1 MEEQNPYQRPQTH
14 VADAAWGELQPAS
27 RLKRLGAAILDTII
41 ALVIVLPMM
50 MFGGY
55 FDTIAQGGPGL
66 AMQLAWGVLGF
77 AVFVAVHF
85 IPLKNNGQTW
95 GKKAVGVRIVDMQGQ
110 NPGLGVLLGRR
121 YLFSGGIGLVPFVG
135 GLLSIANVLFI
146 FRGDRRCLHDLVAN
160 TQVVEAN

>member
-1 MEEQNPYQRPQTH
+1 MEEHNPYQRPQTH

-27 RLKRLGAAILDTII
+27 RLKRLGAALLDTII
-41 ALVIVLPMM
+41 ALVILLPMM

-55 FDTIAQGGPGL
+55 FDTIVQGGPGL
-66 AMQLAWGVLGF
+66 LAQIAWGVLGF

-85 IPLKNNGQTW
+85 IPMKNNGQTW

-160 TQVVEAN
+160 TQVVEAD